1 MFIFIAT
8 NRVRPGLLAAERR
21 RVPGWVEFTE
31 RHEPRLIA
39 FHEFLSRDGTEVEY
53 VQIHP
58 DTESF
63 EHHLQVLALADESY
77 RVTLEATTAIR
88 IYGSP
93 TDHIVTTLRQ
103 SGRPAR
109 PDHRHADSSRRIH
122 QVVINT
128 VHS

>member
-103 SGRPAR
+103 SVGPHV
-109 PDHRHADSSRRIH
+109 PI
-122 QVVINT
+122 T
-128 VHS
+128 VMPTHLGGFTR